1 LTDKQLVIKQNIN
14 LTFMGNLLEIEIK
27 QETLVAVAEIN
38 EEKTFLSGAQAM
50 MECLLAE
57 SVETIFGYPGGAIM
71 PTYDAL
77 YDYIDRINHILVRH
91 EQGAGHAAQGFARAS
106 GRTGVCLVTSGPGG
120 TNLIT
125 PIADAIID
133 CTPLVCIV
141 GQVKSTLLGTDAF
154 QETDM
159 IGVTTPV
166 CKWNYQIVDPN
177 EVPEI
182 MAKAFFIAK
191 SGKPGP
197 VVIDFTRDAQAA
209 KMTKDFSYKKVE
221 KMVSYSPRVIP
232 KQEQIEKAAELI
244 NKAKRPYILFG
255 HGVLIADAVQELL
268 DFVEKTDIPCASTL
282 LGLSAMPN
290 NHPNYM
296 GWLGM
301 HGMYAPNVMT
311 DQCDVLIAIGMRFD
325 DRVTGD
331 ATKFAPQARIIHI
344 EIDPSEVEKI
354 KKTEAPIVGDA
365 KEALKMLMPLVK
377 KGDFTGWKNEF
388 RKLDIKEYEKVTLR
402 DLSQEGKIKMAE
414 VVALLSDKTNGEA
427 CIVVD
432 VGQHQMVTARYYQF
446 KKPNSFI
453 ASGGL
458 GTMGFAIPASFG
470 AKVGAPDRE
479 VVGII
484 GDGCFQMTIQEL
496 GTIAQSGLAVKMI
509 ILNNNFL
516 GMVRQWQQLFFDNR
530 YSFVELQNPDFIT
543 IARGFGIDGHTCSER
558 ETLSDSLDKM
568 LDSKKAYL
576 LEIIVE
582 KEENVFPM
590 VPAGT
595 SVSEIRLE

>member
-1 LTDKQLVIKQNIN
+1 
-14 LTFMGNLLEIEIK
+14 MGNLLEIEAK
-27 QETLVAVAEIN
+27 QETFAISIEQPQ
-38 EEKTFLSGAQAM
+38 KKDFLSGAQAM

-57 SVETIFGYPGGAIM
+57 GVETIFGYPGGAIM

-77 YDYIDRINHILVRH
+77 YDYIDRLNHILVRH
-91 EQGAGHAAQGFARAS
+91 EQGAGHAAQGYARVS
-106 GRTGVCLVTSGPGG
+106 GRTGICLVTSGPGG

-166 CKWNYQIVDPN
+166 CKWNYQITSPD
-177 EVPEI
+177 EVPEV
-182 MAKAFFIAK
+182 MAKAFYIAQT
-191 SGKPGP
+191 GKPGP
-197 VVIDFTRDAQAA
+197 VVIDFTRDAQAG
-209 KMTKDFSYKKVE
+209 KMTEKFEYKKVN
-221 KMVSYSPRVIP
+221 KMVTYRPRIVP
-232 KQEQIEKAAELI
+232 KQEQIEKAVELI
-244 NKAKRPYILFG
+244 NKAKRPYIIFG
-255 HGVLIADAVQELL
+255 HGVLIADAMQELL
-268 DFVEKTDIPCASTL
+268 EFVEKTDIPCASTL
-282 LGLSAMPN
+282 LGLSAMPID
-290 NHPNYM
+290 HPNYM

-311 DQCDVLIAIGMRFD
+311 DQCDILIAIGMRFD

-331 ATKFAPQARIIHI
+331 STKFAKQARIIHI
-344 EIDPSEVEKI
+344 EIDPSEIEKI
-354 KKTEAPIVGDA
+354 KKTEAPVVGDA

-388 RKLDIKEYEKVTLR
+388 RKLDAREHEKVTLR
-402 DLSQEGKIKMAE
+402 DLKGEGKIKMAE
-414 VVALLSDKTNGEA
+414 VVAMLSDKTNGEA

-446 KKPNSFI
+446 RKPHSYI

-470 AKVGAPDRE
+470 AKMGAPHRE

-509 ILNNNFL
+509 ILNNNYL

-543 IARGFGIDGHTCSER
+543 IAKGFGIDGHTCNER
-558 ETLSDSLDKM
+558 ESLSDSLDKM
-568 LDSKKAYL
+568 LASKKAYL
-576 LEIIVE
+576 LEVIVE

>member
-1 LTDKQLVIKQNIN
+1 
-14 LTFMGNLLEIEIK
+14 MGNLLEIELK
-27 QETLVAVAEIN
+27 QETLAAPALA
-38 EEKTFLSGAQAM
+38 KDGQTFLSGAQAM

-57 SVETIFGYPGGAIM
+57 SVDTIFGYPGGAIM

-91 EQGAGHAAQGFARAS
+91 EQGAGHAAQGFARVS

-141 GQVKSTLLGTDAF
+141 GQVKSNLLGTDAF

-166 CKWNYQIVDPN
+166 CKWNYQITDPN

-197 VVIDFTRDAQAA
+197 VVIDFARDAQAA
-209 KMTKDFSYKKVE
+209 KMTKPFVYKKVE
-221 KMVSYSPRVIP
+221 KMVSYNPRILP
-232 KQEQIEKAAELI
+232 KQDQIEKAAELI

-311 DQCDVLIAIGMRFD
+311 DECDILIAVGMRFD

-331 ATKFAPQARIIHI
+331 STKFAPQARIIHI
-344 EIDPSEVEKI
+344 EIDPSEVDKI
-354 KKTEAPIVGDA
+354 KKAEAPVIGDA

-388 RKLDIKEYEKVTLR
+388 RKLDVKEYDKVTLR

-446 KKPNSFI
+446 KKANSFI

-470 AKVGAPDRE
+470 AKVGAPNRE

-568 LDSKKAYL
+568 LASKKAYL
-576 LEIIVE
+576 LEVIVE

>member
-1 LTDKQLVIKQNIN
+1 
-14 LTFMGNLLEIEIK
+14 MGNLLEIELK
-27 QETLVAVAEIN
+27 QETLTTSALSKDEQ
-38 EEKTFLSGAQAM
+38 TFHSGAQAM

-57 SVETIFGYPGGAIM
+57 SVDTIFGYPGGAIM

-91 EQGAGHAAQGFARAS
+91 EQGAGHAAQGFARVS

-141 GQVKSTLLGTDAF
+141 GQVKSNLLGTDAF

-166 CKWNYQIVDPN
+166 CKWNYQITDPN

-209 KMTKDFSYKKVE
+209 KMTKPFVYNKVE
-221 KMVSYSPRVIP
+221 KMVSYNPRVVP

-255 HGVLIADAVQELL
+255 HGVLIAEAVQELI

-311 DQCDVLIAIGMRFD
+311 DECDILIAVGMRFD

-331 ATKFAPQARIIHI
+331 STKFAPQARIIHI
-344 EIDPSEVEKI
+344 EIDPSEVDKI
-354 KKTEAPIVGDA
+354 KKAEAPVIGDA

-388 RKLDIKEYEKVTLR
+388 RKLDVKEYDKVTLR
-402 DLSQEGKIKMAE
+402 DLSLEGKIKMAE

-446 KKPNSFI
+446 KKANSFI

-516 GMVRQWQQLFFDNR
+516 GMVRQWQQLFYDNR

-558 ETLSDSLDKM
+558 ENLSDSLDKM

-576 LEIIVE
+576 LEVIVE

>member
-1 LTDKQLVIKQNIN
+1 
-14 LTFMGNLLEIEIK
+14 
-27 QETLVAVAEIN
+27 
-38 EEKTFLSGAQAM
+38 
-50 MECLLAE
+50 
-57 SVETIFGYPGGAIM
+57 
-71 PTYDAL
+71 
-77 YDYIDRINHILVRH
+77 
-91 EQGAGHAAQGFARAS
+91 
-106 GRTGVCLVTSGPGG
+106 
-120 TNLIT
+120 
-125 PIADAIID
+125 
-133 CTPLVCIV
+133 
-141 GQVKSTLLGTDAF
+141 
-154 QETDM
+154 
-159 IGVTTPV
+159 
-166 CKWNYQIVDPN
+166 
-177 EVPEI
+177 
-182 MAKAFFIAK
+182 
-191 SGKPGP
+191 
-197 VVIDFTRDAQAA
+197 
-209 KMTKDFSYKKVE
+209 
-221 KMVSYSPRVIP
+221 
-232 KQEQIEKAAELI
+232 
-244 NKAKRPYILFG
+244 LFG

-301 HGMYAPNVMT
+301 HGMYSPNVMT
-311 DQCDVLIAIGMRFD
+311 DECDILIAVGMRFD

-331 ATKFAPQARIIHI
+331 STKFAPQARIIHI
-344 EIDPSEVEKI
+344 EIDPSEVDKI
-354 KKTEAPIVGDA
+354 KKAEAPVIGDA

-388 RKLDIKEYEKVTLR
+388 RKLDVKEYDKVTLR

-446 KKPNSFI
+446 KKANSFI

-516 GMVRQWQQLFFDNR
+516 GMVRQWQQLFYDNR

-558 ETLSDSLDKM
+558 ENLSDSLDKM

-576 LEIIVE
+576 LEVIVE

>member
-1 LTDKQLVIKQNIN
+1 
-14 LTFMGNLLEIEIK
+14 MGNLLEIELK
-27 QETLVAVAEIN
+27 QETLPAPAQ
-38 EEKTFLSGAQAM
+38 EKEGQTFLSGAQAM

-57 SVETIFGYPGGAIM
+57 SVDTIFGYPGGAIM

-91 EQGAGHAAQGFARAS
+91 EQGAGHAAQGFARVS

-141 GQVKSTLLGTDAF
+141 GQVKSNLLGTDAF

-166 CKWNYQIVDPN
+166 CKWNYQIIDPN

-197 VVIDFTRDAQAA
+197 VVIDFTRDSQAA
-209 KMTKDFSYKKVE
+209 KMTKPFVYKKVE
-221 KMVSYSPRVIP
+221 KMVSYNPRVVP

-301 HGMYAPNVMT
+301 HGMYSPNVMT
-311 DQCDVLIAIGMRFD
+311 DECDILIAVGMRFD

-331 ATKFAPQARIIHI
+331 STKFAPQARIIHI
-344 EIDPSEVEKI
+344 EIDPSEVDKI
-354 KKTEAPIVGDA
+354 KKAEAPVIGDA

-388 RKLDIKEYEKVTLR
+388 RKLDVKEYDKVTLR

-446 KKPNSFI
+446 KKANSFI

-516 GMVRQWQQLFFDNR
+516 GMVRQWQQLFYDNR

-558 ETLSDSLDKM
+558 ENLSDSLDKM
-568 LDSKKAYL
+568 LNSKKAYL
-576 LEIIVE
+576 LEVIVE

>member
-1 LTDKQLVIKQNIN
+1 
-14 LTFMGNLLEIEIK
+14 MGNLLEIELK
-27 QETLVAVAEIN
+27 QETLVTPAQ
-38 EEKTFLSGAQAM
+38 EKEGQTFLSGAQAM

-57 SVETIFGYPGGAIM
+57 NVDTIFGYPGGAIM

-91 EQGAGHAAQGFARAS
+91 EQGAGHAAQGFARVS
-106 GRTGVCLVTSGPGG
+106 GRTGICLVTSGPGG

-141 GQVKSTLLGTDAF
+141 GQVKSNLLGTDAF

-166 CKWNYQIVDPN
+166 CKWNYQITDPN

-197 VVIDFTRDAQAA
+197 VVIDFARDAQAA
-209 KMTKDFSYKKVE
+209 KMTKPFVYKKVE
-221 KMVSYSPRVIP
+221 KMVSYNPRVVP

-311 DQCDVLIAIGMRFD
+311 DECDVLIAVGMRFD

-331 ATKFAPQARIIHI
+331 STKFAPQARIIHI
-344 EIDPSEVEKI
+344 EVDPSEVDKI
-354 KKTEAPIVGDA
+354 KKAEAPVIGDA

-388 RKLDIKEYEKVTLR
+388 RKLDVKEYDKVTLR

-446 KKPNSFI
+446 KKANSFI

-516 GMVRQWQQLFFDNR
+516 GMVRQWQQLFYDNR

-558 ETLSDSLDKM
+558 ETLSNSLDKM

-576 LEIIVE
+576 LEVIVE

>member
-1 LTDKQLVIKQNIN
+1 
-14 LTFMGNLLEIEIK
+14 MGNLLEIEIK
-27 QETLVAVAEIN
+27 QETFAAVAEGN
-38 EEKTFLSGAQAM
+38 EGKTFLSGAQAM

-57 SVETIFGYPGGAIM
+57 NVETIFGYPGGAIM

-91 EQGAGHAAQGFARAS
+91 EQGAGHAAQGYARAS

-133 CTPLVCIV
+133 CTPLVCSV
-141 GQVKSTLLGTDAF
+141 GQVKSNLLGTDAF

-166 CKWNYQIVDPN
+166 CKWNYQIIDPN

-221 KMVSYSPRVIP
+221 KMVSYNPRVIP

-255 HGVLIADAVQELL
+255 HGVLIADAMQELL

-311 DQCDVLIAIGMRFD
+311 DQCDILIAIGMRFD

-331 ATKFAPQARIIHI
+331 STKFAPQARIIHI

-354 KKTEAPIVGDA
+354 KKTEAPVIGDA

-388 RKLDIKEYEKVTLR
+388 RKLDIKEYDKVTLR

-516 GMVRQWQQLFFDNR
+516 GMVRQWQQLFYDNR

-558 ETLSDSLDKM
+558 ESLSDSLDKM

-576 LEIIVE
+576 LEVIVE

>member
-1 LTDKQLVIKQNIN
+1 
-14 LTFMGNLLEIEIK
+14 MGNLLEIEAK
-27 QETLVAVAEIN
+27 QELISLASEQPQKKDA
-38 EEKTFLSGAQAM
+38 LSGAQAM

-57 SVETIFGYPGGAIM
+57 GVDTIFGYPGGAIM

-91 EQGAGHAAQGFARAS
+91 EQGAGHAAQGYSRVS
-106 GRTGVCLVTSGPGG
+106 GKTGICLVTSGPGG

-166 CKWNYQIVDPN
+166 CKWNYQITSPD
-177 EVPEI
+177 EVPEV
-182 MAKAFFIAK
+182 MAKAFYIAR

-209 KMTKDFSYKKVE
+209 KMTETFEYKKINKLVT
-221 KMVSYSPRVIP
+221 YRPRIVP

-244 NKAKRPYILFG
+244 NKAKRPYIIFG
-255 HGVLIADAVQELL
+255 HGVLIAEAMQELL
-268 DFVEKTDIPCASTL
+268 EFVEKTDIPCASTL
-282 LGLSAMPN
+282 LGLSAMPID
-290 NHPNYM
+290 HPNYM

-311 DQCDVLIAIGMRFD
+311 DQCDILIAIGMRFD

-331 ATKFAPQARIIHI
+331 STKFAKQARIIHI
-344 EIDPSEVEKI
+344 EVDPSEVEKI
-354 KKTEAPIVGDA
+354 KKTEAPVIGDA
-365 KEALKMLMPLVK
+365 KEALKMLMPLVN
-377 KGDFTGWKNEF
+377 KGEFTAWKNEF
-388 RKLDIKEYEKVTLR
+388 RKLDSKEYEKVTLR
-402 DLSQEGKIKMAE
+402 DLKGENKIKMAE
-414 VVALLSDKTNGEA
+414 VVAMLSDKTNGEA

-446 KKPNSFI
+446 KKPHSFI

-470 AKVGAPDRE
+470 AKMGAPDRE

-558 ETLSDSLDKM
+558 EFLSGSLDTM
-568 LDSKKAYL
+568 LSSKKAYL
-576 LEIIVE
+576 LEVIVE

>member
-1 LTDKQLVIKQNIN
+1 
-14 LTFMGNLLEIEIK
+14 MGNLLEIELK
-27 QETLVAVAEIN
+27 QETLTTTALS
-38 EEKTFLSGAQAM
+38 KDGQTLHSGAQAM

-57 SVETIFGYPGGAIM
+57 SVDTIFGYPGGAIM

-91 EQGAGHAAQGFARAS
+91 EQGAGHAAQGFARVS

-141 GQVKSTLLGTDAF
+141 GQVKSNLLGTDAF

-166 CKWNYQIVDPN
+166 CKWNYQITDPN

-209 KMTKDFSYKKVE
+209 KMTKPFVYNKVE
-221 KMVSYSPRVIP
+221 KMVSYNPRVVP

-255 HGVLIADAVQELL
+255 HGVLIAEAVQELI

-311 DQCDVLIAIGMRFD
+311 DECDILIAVGMRFD

-331 ATKFAPQARIIHI
+331 STKFAPQARIIHI
-344 EIDPSEVEKI
+344 EIDPSEVDKI
-354 KKTEAPIVGDA
+354 KKAEAPVIGDA

-388 RKLDIKEYEKVTLR
+388 RKLDVKEYDKVTLR

-446 KKPNSFI
+446 KKANSFI

-516 GMVRQWQQLFFDNR
+516 GMVRQWQQLFYDNR

-543 IARGFGIDGHTCSER
+543 IARGFGIDGHTCSGR
-558 ETLSDSLDKM
+558 ENLSDSLDKM

-576 LEIIVE
+576 LEVIVE

>member
-1 LTDKQLVIKQNIN
+1 
-14 LTFMGNLLEIEIK
+14 MGNLLEIELK
-27 QETLVAVAEIN
+27 QETLVTPAQ
-38 EEKTFLSGAQAM
+38 EKEGQTFLSGAQAM

-57 SVETIFGYPGGAIM
+57 NVDTIFGYPGGAIM

-91 EQGAGHAAQGFARAS
+91 EQGAGHAAQGFARVS
-106 GRTGVCLVTSGPGG
+106 GRTGICLVTSGPGG

-141 GQVKSTLLGTDAF
+141 GQVKSNLLGTDAF

-166 CKWNYQIVDPN
+166 CKWNYQITDPN

-197 VVIDFTRDAQAA
+197 VVIDFARDAQAA
-209 KMTKDFSYKKVE
+209 KMTKPFVYKKVE
-221 KMVSYSPRVIP
+221 KMVSYNPRVVP

-311 DQCDVLIAIGMRFD
+311 DECDVLIAIGMRFD

-331 ATKFAPQARIIHI
+331 STKFAPQARIIHI
-344 EIDPSEVEKI
+344 EVDPSEVDKI
-354 KKTEAPIVGDA
+354 KKAEAPVIGDA

-388 RKLDIKEYEKVTLR
+388 RKLDVKEYDKVTLR

-446 KKPNSFI
+446 KKANSFI

-516 GMVRQWQQLFFDNR
+516 GMVRQWQQLFYDNR

-543 IARGFGIDGHTCSER
+543 IARGFGIDGHTCSQR

-576 LEIIVE
+576 LEVIVE

>member
-1 LTDKQLVIKQNIN
+1 
-14 LTFMGNLLEIEIK
+14 MGNLLEIELK
-27 QETLVAVAEIN
+27 QEAFEAISQ
-38 EEKTFLSGAQAM
+38 EKTFLSGAQAM
-50 MECLLAE
+50 MECLL
-57 SVETIFGYPGGAIM
+57 VENVDNIFGYPGGAIM

-77 YDYIDRINHILVRH
+77 YDYIDRIKHTLVRH
-91 EQGAGHAAQGFARAS
+91 EQGAGHAAQGYARVS

-141 GQVKSTLLGTDAF
+141 GQVKSNLLGTDAF

-166 CKWNYQIVDPN
+166 CKWNYQITDPD

-197 VVIDFTRDAQAA
+197 VVIDFARDAQAA
-209 KMTKDFSYKKVE
+209 KMTKPFNYKKVE
-221 KMVSYSPRVIP
+221 KMVSYNPRMIP
-232 KQEQIEKAAELI
+232 KQDQIEKAAELI

-311 DQCDVLIAIGMRFD
+311 DECDILIAIGMRFD

-331 ATKFAPQARIIHI
+331 STKFAPQARIIHI
-344 EIDPSEVEKI
+344 EIDPSEVDKI
-354 KKTEAPIVGDA
+354 KKAEAPVIGDA

-388 RKLDIKEYEKVTLR
+388 RKLDIKEYDKVTLR
-402 DLSQEGKIKMAE
+402 DLAQEGKIKMAE

-446 KKPNSFI
+446 KKANSFI

-576 LEIIVE
+576 LEVIVE

>member
-1 LTDKQLVIKQNIN
+1 
-14 LTFMGNLLEIEIK
+14 MGNLLEIEIK
-27 QETLVAVAEIN
+27 QETFATVAEVK
-38 EEKTFLSGAQAM
+38 EEKPFLSGAQAM

-57 SVETIFGYPGGAIM
+57 SVDTIFGYPGGAIM

-91 EQGAGHAAQGFARAS
+91 EQGAGHAAQGFARVS

-166 CKWNYQIVDPN
+166 CKWNYQITDPN

-221 KMVSYSPRVIP
+221 KMVSYNPRVVP

-290 NHPNYM
+290 SHPNYM

-331 ATKFAPQARIIHI
+331 STKFAPQARIIHI

-354 KKTEAPIVGDA
+354 KKTEAPVVGDA

-388 RKLDIKEYEKVTLR
+388 RKLDVKEYDKVTLR

-414 VVALLSDKTNGEA
+414 VVAMLSDKTNGEA

-446 KKPNSFI
+446 KKANSFI

-558 ETLSDSLDKM
+558 ENLSDSLDKM
-568 LDSKKAYL
+568 LASKKAYL
-576 LEIIVE
+576 LEMIVE

>member
-1 LTDKQLVIKQNIN
+1 
-14 LTFMGNLLEIEIK
+14 MGNLLDIELK
-27 QETLVAVAEIN
+27 QETLAAPAQ
-38 EEKTFLSGAQAM
+38 EKEGQTFLSGAQAM

-57 SVETIFGYPGGAIM
+57 SVDNIFGYPGGAIM

-77 YDYIDRINHILVRH
+77 YDYIDRIKHTLVRH
-91 EQGAGHAAQGFARAS
+91 EQGAGHAAQGYARVS

-141 GQVKSTLLGTDAF
+141 GQVKSNLLGTDAF

-166 CKWNYQIVDPN
+166 CKWNYQITDPN

-197 VVIDFTRDAQAA
+197 VVIDFARDAQAA
-209 KMTKDFSYKKVE
+209 KMTKPFVYKKVE
-221 KMVSYSPRVIP
+221 KMVSYSPRIVP
-232 KQEQIEKAAELI
+232 KQDQIEKAAELI

-311 DQCDVLIAIGMRFD
+311 DECDVLIAVGMRFD

-331 ATKFAPQARIIHI
+331 STKFAPQARIIHI
-344 EIDPSEVEKI
+344 EIDPSEVDKI
-354 KKTEAPIVGDA
+354 KKAEAPVIGDA

-388 RKLDIKEYEKVTLR
+388 RKLDVKEYDKVTLR

-446 KKPNSFI
+446 RKPNSYI

-558 ETLSDSLDKM
+558 ENLSDSLDKM

-576 LEIIVE
+576 LEVIVE

>member
-1 LTDKQLVIKQNIN
+1 
-14 LTFMGNLLEIEIK
+14 MGNLLEIELK
-27 QETLVAVAEIN
+27 QETLPAPAQ
-38 EEKTFLSGAQAM
+38 EKEGHTFLSGAQAM

-57 SVETIFGYPGGAIM
+57 SVDTIFGYPGGAIM

-91 EQGAGHAAQGFARAS
+91 EQGAGHAAQGFARVS

-141 GQVKSTLLGTDAF
+141 GQVKSNLLGTDAF

-166 CKWNYQIVDPN
+166 CKWNYQIIDPN

-197 VVIDFTRDAQAA
+197 VVIDFTRDSQAA
-209 KMTKDFSYKKVE
+209 KMTKPFVYKKVE
-221 KMVSYSPRVIP
+221 KMVSYNPRVVP

-301 HGMYAPNVMT
+301 HGMYSPNVMT
-311 DQCDVLIAIGMRFD
+311 DECDILIAVGMRFD

-331 ATKFAPQARIIHI
+331 STKFAPQARIIHI
-344 EIDPSEVEKI
+344 EIDPSEVDKI
-354 KKTEAPIVGDA
+354 KKAEAPVIGDA

-388 RKLDIKEYEKVTLR
+388 RKLDVKEYDKVTLR

-446 KKPNSFI
+446 KKANSFI

-516 GMVRQWQQLFFDNR
+516 GMVRQWQQLFYDNR

-558 ETLSDSLDKM
+558 ENLSDSLDKM

-576 LEIIVE
+576 LEVIVE

>member
-1 LTDKQLVIKQNIN
+1 
-14 LTFMGNLLEIEIK
+14 MGNLFEVEAK
-27 QETLVAVAEIN
+27 QETFSISLEQPQKK
-38 EEKTFLSGAQAM
+38 EFLTGAQAM

-57 SVETIFGYPGGAIM
+57 GVETIFGYPGGAIM

-77 YDYIDRINHILVRH
+77 YDYIDRLNHILVRH
-91 EQGAGHAAQGFARAS
+91 EQGAGHAAQGYARVS
-106 GRTGVCLVTSGPGG
+106 GRTGICLVTSGPGG

-166 CKWNYQIVDPN
+166 CKWNYQITSPD

-182 MAKAFFIAK
+182 MAKAFYIAQT
-191 SGKPGP
+191 GKPGP
-197 VVIDFTRDAQAA
+197 VVIDFTRDAQAG
-209 KMTKDFSYKKVE
+209 KMTEKFEYKKINKLVT
-221 KMVSYSPRVIP
+221 YRPRIVP

-255 HGVLIADAVQELL
+255 HGVLIADAMQELL
-268 DFVEKTDIPCASTL
+268 EFVEKTDIPCASTL
-282 LGLSAMPN
+282 LGLSAMPID
-290 NHPNYM
+290 HPNYM

-331 ATKFAPQARIIHI
+331 STKFAKQARIIHI
-344 EIDPSEVEKI
+344 EIDPSEIEKI
-354 KKTEAPIVGDA
+354 KKTEAPVVGDA
-365 KEALKMLMPLVK
+365 KEALKMLMPLVN
-377 KGDFTGWKNEF
+377 KGDFSGWKNEF
-388 RKLDIKEYEKVTLR
+388 RKLDAREHEKVTLR
-402 DLSQEGKIKMAE
+402 DLKGEGKIKMAE
-414 VVALLSDKTNGEA
+414 VVAMLSDKTNGEA

-446 KKPNSFI
+446 RKPHSYI

-470 AKVGAPDRE
+470 AKMGAPDRE

-496 GTIAQSGLAVKMI
+496 GTIAQSGLAVKLI
-509 ILNNNFL
+509 ILNNNYL

-543 IARGFGIDGHTCSER
+543 IAKGFGIEGHTCNER
-558 ETLSDSLDKM
+558 ESLSDSLDK
-568 LDSKKAYL
+568 LLASKKAYL
-576 LEIIVE
+576 LEVIVE

>member
-1 LTDKQLVIKQNIN
+1 
-14 LTFMGNLLEIEIK
+14 MGNFIELETKREATNGVAHK
-27 QETLVAVAEIN
+27 QQ
-38 EEKTFLSGAQAM
+38 EEAPKPIMLSGAEAM

-57 SVETIFGYPGGAIM
+57 SVDTIFGYPGGAIM

-77 YDYIDRINHILVRH
+77 YSYMDRLNHILVRH
-91 EQGAGHAAQGFARAS
+91 EQGAGHAAEGYARVS

-133 CTPLVCIV
+133 CTPLVCII
-141 GQVKSTLLGTDAF
+141 GQVKSNLLGTDAF

-166 CKWNYQIVDPN
+166 CKWNYQITDPD
-177 EVPEI
+177 EVPEV
-182 MAKAFFIAK
+182 MAKAFFIAN

-197 VVIDFTRDAQAA
+197 VVIDFTRDAQVA
-209 KMTKDFSYKKVE
+209 KMTKPFEYKKVQ
-221 KMVSYSPRVIP
+221 KMMSYNPRVVP
-232 KQEQIEKAAELI
+232 KTEHIEKAAELI

-255 HGVLIADAVQELL
+255 HGVLISEAMNELRA
-268 DFVEKTDIPCASTL
+268 FVEKTDIPCASTL
-282 LGLSAMPN
+282 LGLSAMPID
-290 NHPNYM
+290 HPNYM

-331 ATKFAPQARIIHI
+331 ATKFAKQARIVHI
-344 EIDPSEVEKI
+344 EIDPAEIEKI
-354 KKTEAPIVGDA
+354 KKTEAPVVGDA
-365 KEALKMLMPLVK
+365 KVALQMLMPLVR

-388 RKLDIKEYEKVTLR
+388 RKLEPAENQKVTMR
-402 DLSQEGKIKMAE
+402 DLKPEGKLKMAE
-414 VVALLSDKTNGEA
+414 VVKMLSDKTNGEA
-427 CIVVD
+427 CIIVD
-432 VGQHQMVTARYYQF
+432 VGQHQMVTARYYEF
-446 KKPNSFI
+446 KKPHSYI

-458 GTMGFAIPASFG
+458 GTMGFAIPAAFG
-470 AKVGAPDRE
+470 AKMGAPDRE
-479 VVGII
+479 VVGVI

-496 GTIAQSGLAVKMI
+496 GTIAQSGLAVKLI

-530 YSFVELQNPDFIT
+530 YSFVELQNPDFVT
-543 IARGFGIDGHTCSER
+543 IAKGFGLDGHTCSVR
-558 ETLSDSLDKM
+558 EDLSDSLDRM
-568 LDSKKAYL
+568 LKSQKGYV
-576 LEIIVE
+576 LEVIVE

>member
-1 LTDKQLVIKQNIN
+1 
-14 LTFMGNLLEIEIK
+14 MGNLLEVEAK
-27 QETLVAVAEIN
+27 QEIFSIDLEQPQ
-38 EEKTFLSGAQAM
+38 KKDFLSGAQAM

-57 SVETIFGYPGGAIM
+57 GVDTIFGYPGGAIM

-77 YDYIDRINHILVRH
+77 YDYIDRLNHILVRH
-91 EQGAGHAAQGFARAS
+91 EQGAGHAAQGYSRVS

-166 CKWNYQIVDPN
+166 CKWNYQITSAD

-182 MAKAFFIAK
+182 MAKAFYIAQT
-191 SGKPGP
+191 GKPGP
-197 VVIDFTRDAQAA
+197 VVIDFTRDAQAN
-209 KMTKDFSYKKVE
+209 KMTEKFEYKKINKLVT
-221 KMVSYSPRVIP
+221 YRPRIVP
-232 KQEQIEKAAELI
+232 KQDQIEKAAELI

-255 HGVLIADAVQELL
+255 HGVLIAEAVQELL
-268 DFVEKTDIPCASTL
+268 EFVDKTDIPCASTL
-282 LGLSAMPN
+282 LGLSGMPID
-290 NHPNYM
+290 HPNYM

-331 ATKFAPQARIIHI
+331 ANKFAKQARIIHI
-344 EIDPSEVEKI
+344 EIDPSEIEKI
-354 KKTEAPIVGDA
+354 KKTEAPVVGDA

-377 KGDFTGWKNEF
+377 KGDFTAWKNEF
-388 RKLDIKEYEKVTLR
+388 RKLDAREHQKVTLR
-402 DLSQEGKIKMAE
+402 DLKGEGKIKMAE
-414 VVALLSDKTNGEA
+414 VVAMLSDKTNGEA

-446 KKPNSFI
+446 RKPHSYI

-470 AKVGAPDRE
+470 AKMGAPDRE

-496 GTIAQSGLAVKMI
+496 GTIAQSGLAVKLI
-509 ILNNNFL
+509 ILNNNYL

-530 YSFVELQNPDFIT
+530 YSFVELKNPDFIT
-543 IARGFGIDGHTCSER
+543 IAKGFGIEGHTCSER
-558 ETLSDSLDKM
+558 ENLSASLDTLLKS
-568 LDSKKAYL
+568 DKAYL
-576 LEIIVE
+576 LEVLVE

>member
-1 LTDKQLVIKQNIN
+1 
-14 LTFMGNLLEIEIK
+14 MGNLLEIELK
-27 QETLVAVAEIN
+27 QETLAAPAQ
-38 EEKTFLSGAQAM
+38 EKEGQIFLSGAQAM

-57 SVETIFGYPGGAIM
+57 SVDNIFGYPGGAIM

-77 YDYIDRINHILVRH
+77 YDYIDRIKHTLVRH
-91 EQGAGHAAQGFARAS
+91 EQGAGHAAQGYARVS

-141 GQVKSTLLGTDAF
+141 GQVKSNLLGTDAF

-166 CKWNYQIVDPN
+166 CKWNYQITDPN

-197 VVIDFTRDAQAA
+197 VVIDFARDAQAA
-209 KMTKDFSYKKVE
+209 KMTKPFVYKKVE
-221 KMVSYSPRVIP
+221 KMVSYNPRILP
-232 KQEQIEKAAELI
+232 KQDQIEKAAELI

-311 DQCDVLIAIGMRFD
+311 DECDVLIAVGMRFD

-331 ATKFAPQARIIHI
+331 STKFAPQARIIHI
-344 EIDPSEVEKI
+344 EIDPSEVDKI
-354 KKTEAPIVGDA
+354 KKAEAPVIGDA

-388 RKLDIKEYEKVTLR
+388 RKLDVKEYDKVTLR

-446 KKPNSFI
+446 KKANSFI

-558 ETLSDSLDKM
+558 ENLSDSLDKM
-568 LDSKKAYL
+568 LGSKKAYL
-576 LEIIVE
+576 LEVIVE

>member
-1 LTDKQLVIKQNIN
+1 
-14 LTFMGNLLEIEIK
+14 MGNLLEIELK
-27 QETLVAVAEIN
+27 QETLAASAQ
-38 EEKTFLSGAQAM
+38 EKEGQTFLSGAQAM

-57 SVETIFGYPGGAIM
+57 SVDTIFGYPGGAIM

-91 EQGAGHAAQGFARAS
+91 EQGAGHAAQGFARVS

-166 CKWNYQIVDPN
+166 CKWNYQITDPN

-197 VVIDFTRDAQAA
+197 VVIDFARDAQAA
-209 KMTKDFSYKKVE
+209 KMTKPFVYKKVE
-221 KMVSYSPRVIP
+221 KMVSYSPRILP
-232 KQEQIEKAAELI
+232 KQEQIEKAAEII

-311 DQCDVLIAIGMRFD
+311 DECDVLIAVGMRFD

-331 ATKFAPQARIIHI
+331 STKFAPQARIIHI
-344 EIDPSEVEKI
+344 EIDPSEVDKI
-354 KKTEAPIVGDA
+354 KKAEAPVIGDA

-388 RKLDIKEYEKVTLR
+388 RKLDVKEYDKVTLR

-446 KKPNSFI
+446 KKANSFI

-558 ETLSDSLDKM
+558 ENLSDSLDKM

-576 LEIIVE
+576 LEVIVE

>member
-1 LTDKQLVIKQNIN
+1 
-14 LTFMGNLLEIEIK
+14 MGNFIELETK
-27 QETLVAVAEIN
+27 RETTNGVAHEQL
-38 EEKTFLSGAQAM
+38 EETPKPIMLSGAEAM

-57 SVETIFGYPGGAIM
+57 SVDTIFGYPGGAIM

-77 YDYIDRINHILVRH
+77 YSYMDRLNHILVRH
-91 EQGAGHAAQGFARAS
+91 EQGAGHAAEGYARVS

-133 CTPLVCIV
+133 CTPLVCII
-141 GQVKSTLLGTDAF
+141 GQVKSNLLGTDAF

-166 CKWNYQIVDPN
+166 CKWNYQITDPD

-182 MAKAFFIAK
+182 MAKAFFIAN

-197 VVIDFTRDAQAA
+197 VVIDFTRDAQVA
-209 KMTKDFSYKKVE
+209 KMTKPFEYRKVQKMMSYN
-221 KMVSYSPRVIP
+221 PRVVP
-232 KQEQIEKAAELI
+232 KTEHIEKAAELI

-255 HGVLIADAVQELL
+255 HGVLISEAMNELRA
-268 DFVEKTDIPCASTL
+268 FVEKTDIPCASTL
-282 LGLSAMPN
+282 LGLSAMPID
-290 NHPNYM
+290 HPNYM

-331 ATKFAPQARIIHI
+331 ATKFAKQARIVHI
-344 EIDPSEVEKI
+344 EIDPAEIEKI
-354 KKTEAPIVGDA
+354 KKTEAPVVGDA
-365 KEALKMLMPLVK
+365 KIALQMLMPLVR

-388 RKLDIKEYEKVTLR
+388 RKLEPAENQKVTMR
-402 DLSQEGKIKMAE
+402 DLKPEGKLKMAE
-414 VVALLSDKTNGEA
+414 VVKMLSDKTNGEA
-427 CIVVD
+427 CIIVD
-432 VGQHQMVTARYYQF
+432 VGQHQMVTARYYEF
-446 KKPNSFI
+446 KKPHSYI

-458 GTMGFAIPASFG
+458 GTMGFAIPAAFG
-470 AKVGAPDRE
+470 AKMGAPDRE
-479 VVGII
+479 VVGVI

-496 GTIAQSGLAVKMI
+496 GTIAQSGLAVKLI

-530 YSFVELQNPDFIT
+530 YSFVELQNPDFVT
-543 IARGFGIDGHTCSER
+543 IAKGFGLDGHTCSVR
-558 ETLSDSLDKM
+558 EDLSDSLDRM
-568 LDSKKAYL
+568 LKSQKGYV
-576 LEIIVE
+576 LEVIVE

>member
-1 LTDKQLVIKQNIN
+1 
-14 LTFMGNLLEIEIK
+14 MGNLLEIEIK
-27 QETLVAVAEIN
+27 QETFATVAEVK

-57 SVETIFGYPGGAIM
+57 SVDTIFGYPGGAIM

-91 EQGAGHAAQGFARAS
+91 EQGAGHAAQGFARVS

-166 CKWNYQIVDPN
+166 CKWNYQITDPN

-197 VVIDFTRDAQAA
+197 VVIDFARDAQAA
-209 KMTKDFSYKKVE
+209 KMTKPFVYKKVE
-221 KMVSYSPRVIP
+221 KMVSYSPRVVP

-331 ATKFAPQARIIHI
+331 STKFAPQARIIHI

-354 KKTEAPIVGDA
+354 KKAEAPVIGDA

-388 RKLDIKEYEKVTLR
+388 RKLDVKEYDKVTLR

-558 ETLSDSLDKM
+558 ENLSDSLDKM

-576 LEIIVE
+576 LEVIVE